1 MNYLIDKFFRVSMI
15 YFESIF
21 RGRLPIKYKGI
32 YIIENIWVIH
42 YECLSVNPLNVN
54 ESIKSC
60 IHVRYSALH
69 NKFVP
74 IYLLSRQFSQ
84 QTYLPRRSWQLEAT
98 DEDFRNLSD
107 LFERT
112 LKSFVSLDAI
122 LNKQTIFFNHFKLQD
137 YSEYKKE
144 NRDSIINNLIN

>member
-1 MNYLIDKFFRVSMI
+1 MNELIDKFFI

-42 YECLSVNPLNVN
+42 YECLSVNPLNVD
-54 ESIKSC
+54 EAIKEC
-60 IHVRYSALH
+60 IHIRYSVIH
-69 NKFVP
+69 NKFV
-74 IYLLSRQFSQ
+74 
-84 QTYLPRRSWQLEAT
+84 QLEAT

-107 LFERT
+107 LFEKALKSSVCLFET
-112 LKSFVSLDAI
+112 LKNQS
-122 LNKQTIFFNHFKLQD
+122 IFFNHFKLQD

>member
-1 MNYLIDKFFRVSMI
+1 MI

-69 NKFVP
+69 NKFV
-74 IYLLSRQFSQ
+74 
-84 QTYLPRRSWQLEAT
+84 QLEAT

-112 LKSFVSLDAI
+112 LKAFVSLDAI

>member
-69 NKFVP
+69 NKFV
-74 IYLLSRQFSQ
+74 
-84 QTYLPRRSWQLEAT
+84 QLEAT

-112 LKSFVSLDAI
+112 LKAFVSLDAI